1 MCDSCLEQTFSLA
14 LRDESHYP
22 PRCCGDETA
31 MLLVDDYME
40 YLPGSLVWDYQIKEM
55 EYSVHNRFRIYCGN
69 PSCAS
74 FIHPDNYQSGS
85 PITAS
90 CDSCASLTCVSC
102 KALVDSNAAAHECIV
117 LEADVKFELVVREK
131 NYQRCFN
138 CGATI
143 ELSDACNHI
152 SCDCGAEFC
161 YICGREWEGL
171 HGCPHY
177 CQPVYDEDGYNQEG
191 FHRETG
197 LNREGRTRAEEA
209 ENGRFDEDGFDD
221 EGFDRDGFD
230 QDGRDGEGYDRQ
242 GFDEDGYNRQGYDA
256 EGLDR
261 EGLPRMSNDDREMAR
276 ILQQIQDA
284 ETGWSPP
291 TDDEGSKGDGEDDE
305 DDEED
310 GEEDDDEREDREED
324 QEDGGEGDDDEEQGS
339 NRDEVEQGDEENQR
353 EGDGQTT
360 TIERNDGTKAGVDVN
375 IVRNESIVKDENLSY
390 SQHDHITA
398 TEDSGI
404 LPKDRDQDAMEI
416 D

>member
-22 PRCCGDETA
+22 PRCCGDKTA
-31 MLLVDDYME
+31 MLLVDDYIE
-40 YLPGSLVWDYQIKEM
+40 YLPGSLVWDYQKKEM
-55 EYSVHNRFRIYCGN
+55 EYSVHNKFRIYCGN
-69 PSCAS
+69 LSCAS
-74 FIHPDNYQSGS
+74 FIHPNSYQSGP
-85 PITAS
+85 PITAP
-90 CDSCASLTCVSC
+90 CNSCASLTCVSC
-102 KALVDSNAAAHECIV
+102 KMLIDSDVAAHECIV
-117 LEADVKFELVVREK
+117 PEADMKFELVVREK

-143 ELSDACNHI
+143 ELSEACNHI

-171 HGCPHY
+171 HGCPLY
-177 CQPVYDEDGYNQEG
+177 NQPIYDEDGYNQEG

-197 LNREGRTRAEEA
+197 LNREG
-209 ENGRFDEDGFDD
+209 NGRFNEDGFDD

-230 QDGRDGEGYDRQ
+230 QDGRDEEGYDRQ
-242 GFDEDGYNRQGYDA
+242 GFDEDGYDRQGYDA
-256 EGLDR
+256 ERLDR
-261 EGLPRMSNDDREMAR
+261 EGMPGMDDDDREMAR

-291 TDDEGSKGDGEDDE
+291 TDDEGSDEEDDE

-310 GEEDDDEREDREED
+310 DEEEDDEREDREED
-324 QEDGGEGDDDEEQGS
+324 REDGGEGDDDKEQGS
-339 NRDEVEQGDEENQR
+339 NRDGVEQGDEGNQR
-353 EGDGQTT
+353 EGDGKTT
-360 TIERNDGTKAGVDVN
+360 TIERNDDTKAGVDVI
-375 IVRNESIVKDENLSY
+375 IVRNESIVEDESLSY
-390 SQHDHITA
+390 NQHGHITA
-398 TEDSGI
+398 TEDSSI